1 LNKKMI
7 YVCSALFLFTLAGIQ
22 SVHATEDFQEVS
34 EATEENPSDP
44 SAFEGDSEAMP
55 GERAPES
62 MPMSDAPS
70 EAGMAIE

>member
-7 YVCSALFLFTLAGIQ
+7 CVCSALFLFTLAGIQ
-22 SVHATEDFQEVS
+22 SLHATEDFQEVV

-44 SAFEGDSEAMP
+44 SAFEGDSDAMS

-62 MPMSDAPS
+62 MPMSDAPA
-70 EAGMAIE
+70 EGGFAIE